1 MSVLTKARDLL
12 TASAST
18 NDDDESG
25 VENLDEIASIT
36 SRRPAH
42 CLGTVSSI
50 VVQPAG
56 QDPKLDVDLHDGTG
70 RLALVWLGRQ
80 SIAGIEPGARLEVE
94 GFVGLRGRKRIM
106 YNPRYAIHGAKDDG
120 Q

>member
-1 MSVLTKARDLL
+1 MSVLSKARKFF
-12 TASAST
+12 TAFSST
-18 NDDDESG
+18 DADDESG
-25 VENLDEIASIT
+25 VRNLDEIGSIT
-36 SRRPAH
+36 SRRRAH

-56 QDPKLDVDLHDGTG
+56 NDPKLDVDLHDGTG

-80 SIAGIEPGARLEVE
+80 SVAGIEPGARLEVE

-106 YNPRYAIHGAKDDG
+106 YNPRYAIHGAKDEDR
-120 Q
+120 

>member
-1 MSVLTKARDLL
+1 MSVLSKARQLL
-12 TASAST
+12 SDSSPES
-18 NDDDESG
+18 DGDESG
-25 VENLDEIASIT
+25 VRNLDEIGSIT
-36 SRRPAH
+36 SRRRAH

-56 QDPKLDVDLHDGTG
+56 RDPKLDVDLHDGTG

-80 SIAGIEPGARLEVE
+80 SIAGIEPGTRLEVE
-94 GFVGLRGRKRIM
+94 GYVGLRGRKRIM